1 MLQTGILGDVFAV
14 FEFLFGENGIVRVFF
29 EEGGEMMTP
38 ELTDEVIP
46 KLREFSLITIDFIAT
61 RSIVITNALLNENE
75 IPSVTIPEIDELT
88 TIKLADDVPDQLR
101 KVMSFISRKFDEE
114 IRSRC
119 LDCPGLGTKPIE
131 IIFGNDWEVAEDC
144 EMFTGIG
151 PFCSDEEVQVQ
162 VTFIDMNSFFSRSLP

>member
-1 MLQTGILGDVFAV
+1 
-14 FEFLFGENGIVRVFF
+14 
-29 EEGGEMMTP
+29 MMSP

-46 KLREFSLITIDFIAT
+46 KLKEFSLITLDFITT
-61 RSIVITNALLNENE
+61 RSIVINDALLNENE
-75 IPSVTIPEIDELT
+75 IPSVSIPGIDELT

-101 KVMSFISRKFDEE
+101 KVMSFISKKFDEE

-131 IIFGNDWEVAEDC
+131 IIFDNDREVAEEC

-151 PFCSDEEVQVQ
+151 PFCQDEEVQVQ
-162 VTFIDMNSFFSRSLP
+162 VTFRDMNSFFSTSLP